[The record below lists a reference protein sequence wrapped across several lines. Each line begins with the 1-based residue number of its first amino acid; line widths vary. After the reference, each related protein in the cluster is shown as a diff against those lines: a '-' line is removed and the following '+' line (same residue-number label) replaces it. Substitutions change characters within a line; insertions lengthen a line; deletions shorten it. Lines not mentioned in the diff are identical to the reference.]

1 MARVACLIT
10 ELPSC
15 AFGLGGFSPWGQCS
29 KTLMGRD
36 AFLLCTGR
44 VVKGEVWKEVVTLW
58 HLLCSLLWRRLPLEV
73 EELDGNAFLY
83 QVHAYI
89 PTKVFVPH
97 FEDLWAKPQPLVD
110 SSLTVPCLT
119 LRLWKTV
126 MVTGVALNLRLLTSQ
141 GSFRLPAVILRSL
154 VTFLLCAWWSH
165 WRTLPPGVIKGLKCS
180 FDEAFAGYP
189 V

>member
-1 MARVACLIT
+1 MHWEGC
-10 ELPSC
+10 EGG
-15 AFGLGGFSPWGQCS
+15 GL
-29 KTLMGRD
+29 KRGRD
-36 AFLLCTGR
+36 PLAP
-44 VVKGEVWKEVVTLW
+44 
-58 HLLCSLLWRRLPLEV
+58 SLQSPVERLPLEV

-141 GSFRLPAVILRSL
+141 VSFRLPAVILRSL
-154 VTFLLCAWWSH
+154 VTFLLCA
-165 WRTLPPGVIKGLKCS
+165 
-180 FDEAFAGYP
+180 
-189 V
+189 